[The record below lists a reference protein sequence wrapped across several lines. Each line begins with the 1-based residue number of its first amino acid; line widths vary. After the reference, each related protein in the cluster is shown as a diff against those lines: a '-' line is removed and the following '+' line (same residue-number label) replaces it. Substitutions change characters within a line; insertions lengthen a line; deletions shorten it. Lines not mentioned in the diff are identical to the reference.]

1 MPELSLKTAVGTYGH
16 TMPLKDGTIASEQVA
31 LDHVEISP
39 IIAMF
44 RRMIRDL
51 EFDVAEMSLSTYL
64 CAKAFEHPI
73 TAIPIFVARGL
84 LHGSIVCNTR
94 SGIKSPKDIEG
105 RRVGVR
111 GYTVTTGVWVRG
123 VLRSVYGVDL
133 DKVTWVINS
142 DEHVSEYQEPP
153 NVVSSSPDVSL
164 ADMLLSGDIDAAIG
178 IGNVDSPDIKS
189 LIPDP
194 RQAAIQY
201 FKDTGV
207 YPINHTIIIR
217 DEYLNA
223 NPWLPEE
230 LFLMFK
236 QAKVSCDSRNLNDEA
251 MQRIGTD
258 LGTDP
263 TPYGL
268 AANRTT
274 LERFIEFNVDQK
286 VIPSSV
292 RIEDMFATS
301 TLGLE

>member
-1 MPELSLKTAVGTYGH
+1 MPELTLKTAVGNYGH
-16 TMPLKDGTIASEQVA
+16 TAPLKDGTVASEQVA
-31 LDHVEISP
+31 LDHVEVSP
-39 IIAMF
+39 IIAVF

-51 EFDVAEMSLSTYL
+51 EFDVSEMSLSTYL
-64 CAKAFEHPI
+64 CAKAHEHPI

-84 LHGSIVCNTR
+84 LHGSIVYNTQ

-142 DEHVSEYQEPP
+142 DEHVAEYLEPS
-153 NVVSSSPDVSL
+153 NVVSSPEDISL
-164 ADMLLSGDIDAAIG
+164 ADMLLSGDIHAAIG
-178 IGNVDSPDIKS
+178 VGNVDSPDIVP

-201 FKDTGV
+201 FKDSGV
-207 YPINHTIIIR
+207 YPINHTIIIK
-217 DEYLNA
+217 DEYLDA

-230 LFLMFK
+230 LFSMFK
-236 QAKVSCDSRNLNDEA
+236 AAKDSCDSLNLNDEA
-251 MQRIGTD
+251 MQRIGAE
-258 LGTDP
+258 LSTDP

-268 AANRTT
+268 EANRTT
-274 LERFIEFNVDQK
+274 LERFVEFNVDQK
-286 VIPSSV
+286 VIPSAV
-292 RIEDMFATS
+292 RIEDMFAKS
-301 TLGLE
+301 TLGLG